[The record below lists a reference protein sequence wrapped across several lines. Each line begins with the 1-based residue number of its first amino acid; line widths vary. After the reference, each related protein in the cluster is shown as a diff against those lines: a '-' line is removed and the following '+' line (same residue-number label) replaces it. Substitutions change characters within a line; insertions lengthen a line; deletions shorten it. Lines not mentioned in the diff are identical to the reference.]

1 VRAAPGSSDVDTAM
15 QSWWRWRDADAYEM
29 YWFAS
34 MMGSAGEQSVLT
46 NRIMKVVADEP
57 EATMT
62 LFRVLNHEV
71 QPSQLF
77 TPRRILRATGRAIR
91 DEPREMVSTLR
102 ELITTG
108 ATNVRQARQG
118 RARPP
123 GMSPAN

>member
-1 VRAAPGSSDVDTAM
+1 M

-29 YWFAS
+29 YRFAS

-46 NRIMKVVADEP
+46 NRMMKVVADDP
-57 EATMT
+57 AAAMT
-62 LFRVLNHEV
+62 LFRVLDHEV

-91 DEPREMVSTLR
+91 DEPRQMVSTLR

-108 ATNVRQARQG
+108 TTNVRQARQG

-123 GMSPAN
+123 GMSSPAQQGC